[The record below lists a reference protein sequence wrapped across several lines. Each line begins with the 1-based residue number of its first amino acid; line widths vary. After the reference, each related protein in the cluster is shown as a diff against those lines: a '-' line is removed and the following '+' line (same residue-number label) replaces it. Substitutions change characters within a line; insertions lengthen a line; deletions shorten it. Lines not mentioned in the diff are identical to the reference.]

1 MPLPTTILE
10 LKALLENTAL
20 SLTTQKAALSLQY
33 NAFNTSEDF
42 VKPAFDNTMAEHT
55 QLVQQYKLI
64 PGELAANIAALDQI
78 NQHQAHLSEVAG
90 SVLCSS
96 LPALQIVA
104 LEETLSV
111 CETILGRMAEK
122 VKLLAT
128 LQAHIMQFSEIESKF
143 SSLRDIINASM
154 KVYTC
159 FDNSD
164 DDNVDLQTRFA
175 KRLATTPEPYDDSD
189 ISWPS
194 FSDSSSD
201 DEAPT
206 FLLQFQQLA
215 LAPEEDDA
223 PANTSNVVTVAQPV
237 TPSFS

>member
-20 SLTTQKAALSLQY
+20 SLTAQEATLSLQY
-33 NAFNTSEDF
+33 TAFNASEDF
-42 VKPAFDNTMAEHT
+42 LKPAFDNTITEDA
-55 QLVQQYKLI
+55 QLVQQYRLI
-64 PGELAANIAALDQI
+64 PGELSANIAALDQI
-78 NQHQAHLSEVAG
+78 RQHQVHLSDIAG

-96 LPALQIVA
+96 LPALQIIA
-104 LEETLSV
+104 LEETLCVSA
-111 CETILGRMAEK
+111 TILKRMTEK
-122 VKLLAT
+122 VQLLAT
-128 LQAHIMQFSEIESKF
+128 LQAHIRQFSGIESKF

-175 KRLATTPEPYDDSD
+175 KRLETTPEPYDDSD

-201 DEAPT
+201 DERST

-223 PANTSNVVTVAQPV
+223 PANTSNAVTHSF

>member
-20 SLTTQKAALSLQY
+20 SLTAQEATLSLQY
-33 NAFNTSEDF
+33 TAFNASEDF
-42 VKPAFDNTMAEHT
+42 LKPAFDNTITEDA
-55 QLVQQYKLI
+55 QLVQQYRLI
-64 PGELAANIAALDQI
+64 PGELSANIAALDQI
-78 NQHQAHLSEVAG
+78 RQHQVHLSDIAG

-96 LPALQIVA
+96 LPALQIIA
-104 LEETLSV
+104 LEETLRVSA
-111 CETILGRMAEK
+111 TILERMTEK
-122 VKLLAT
+122 VQLLTT
-128 LQAHIMQFSEIESKF
+128 LQAHIRQYDERESKL
-143 SSLRDIINASM
+143 SSLRNIIHSSM

-164 DDNVDLQTRFA
+164 DDNDDLQARFA
-175 KRLATTPEPYDDSD
+175 ERLATTPEPYDDDSD

-194 FSDSSSD
+194 SSD
-201 DEAPT
+201 DERST

-223 PANTSNVVTVAQPV
+223 PANTSNVVTVTHSF